1 MKHLQRKVLQG
12 QHLMYEEMLEVAQW
26 LFQDDTPKDEIASF
40 LTALSIKGETAHE
53 VAALATIMRSFAS
66 NVPVK
71 EGRYM
76 DNCGTGGDGLIHL
89 ISALPLHS
97 Y

>member
-40 LTALSIKGETAHE
+40 LTALSIKGR
-53 VAALATIMRSFAS
+53 LLMR
-66 NVPVK
+66 
-71 EGRYM
+71 
-76 DNCGTGGDGLIHL
+76 
-89 ISALPLHS
+89 
-97 Y
+97 